1 MKKKIFLILVMALM
15 TVTSAIAQT
24 RELQIYKGG
33 SLIQSFPVSNIDSIK
48 VGYAFNAPGNV
59 SARLSNKSIVV
70 TWSTV
75 SDAQSY
81 QLYRSGDNKN
91 FVLLAGNLT
100 TTTYTD
106 KSPLKGTNYYKVK
119 AIGKGKESALSE
131 STGTAT
137 LPGSGM
143 ESGLYL
149 GVMGFNQNLNLKPI
163 SILNK
168 ETKSEYDTFINAMTT
183 KNATVLCY
191 AVDQSINT
199 LQSTPLPDDIFKVA
213 IVTFTD
219 GIDRGSL
226 MWDKR
231 FSTEEDFLTAIHKR
245 ITEETVV
252 GKEISAYSIGL
263 RGNDITTP
271 SDIATFQSTLKQLAS
286 TDANAK
292 EVTSMAEVNAK
303 FQEIAEQLS
312 TSNTFQTLML
322 RIPGTSDARIR
333 FTFDN
338 VSSAAQS
345 NVYIEGTFNRSTCS
359 LTDVEYHGMSHTS
372 GTTIQGVVEEVVYVK
387 FQFDG
392 LQTDNGKLINKDEI
406 KKWVLTG
413 SNSWQH
419 DTEFNSDD
427 GDIEVV
433 VTKKSAVIMLVLDCS
448 TSLGSQFS
456 TLQSNA
462 KSFVNTLC
470 QSTEG
475 DGGNSNPDV
484 DTNGHEYVDLGLP
497 SGTLWA
503 TCNVGASKPED
514 YGDYFAWGETTGYKS
529 GKANFSWSTYK
540 YCKGSGTTL
549 TKYCT
554 DSNYGTVDNK
564 TVLELSDDAAHVNW
578 GGTWR
583 MPTHDECNEL
593 IENCTWK
600 WTMQNSVKGYR
611 VTGPNGKSIFLPAT
625 GYHAGTAFY
634 NTDSEN
640 NLLTWY
646 WLSKVSGKDNQYAGG
661 IGFSDVLYKIIAC
674 RRTSGSPIRPVTK

>member
-1 MKKKIFLILVMALM
+1 MKKKIFLILVTALM
-15 TVTSAIAQT
+15 SVTSAFAQN
-24 RELQIYKGG
+24 RELQIFKGG

-48 VGYAFNAPGNV
+48 VDYAFNAPSNV
-59 SARLSNKSIVV
+59 TARLFIRSIVV

-75 SDAQSY
+75 SGAQSY

-91 FVLLAGNLT
+91 FSLLAGNLT
-100 TTTYTD
+100 ATTFID
-106 KSPLKGTNYYKVK
+106 NSPLKGTNYYKVK
-119 AIGKGKESALSE
+119 AIGNGKESAMSE

-514 YGDYFAWGETTGYKS
+514 YGDYFAWGETQPKS
-529 GKANFSWSTYK
+529 TYNWSTYL
-540 YCKGSGTTL
+540 YCKGSDNTM
-549 TKYCT
+549 TKYCW
-554 DSNYGTVDNK
+554 DNRYGTVDNK
-564 TVLELSDDAAHVNW
+564 IELEPADDAATANW
-578 GGTWR
+578 GTGWQ
-583 MPTHDECNEL
+583 MPTLTQQREL
-593 IENCTWK
+593 KSTSYTTITW
-600 WTMQNSVKGYR
+600 TTQNGVNGYKI
-611 VTGPNGKSIFLPAT
+611 TSKSNGNSIFLPAA
-625 GYHAGTAFY
+625 GYRDDTSLDSAGSRGYYWSCSLYTNNSYSGYYLYF
-634 NTDSEN
+634 DSSSIN
-640 NLLTWY
+640 
-646 WLSKVSGKDNQYAGG
+646 
-661 IGFSDVLYKIIAC
+661 
-674 RRTSGSPIRPVTK
+674 TSGYNRCYGRSVRPVRVQTR